1 MKKQRPSLGN
11 KRYLERDSKVKREVA
26 SAFSKKV
33 PSLEASTLRY
43 RYDPPV
49 LSNHS
54 KDIVADFSKPDWG
67 LYMKRSDLAHR
78 YIWENNDKS
87 FPINSNKATPSRLF
101 SKQGSSAQ
109 SSATPALSR
118 PRTTRLFPNGNAASS
133 SVSPRQNGHK
143 NRASFP
149 SGMKNTHISSSD
161 KKNKGKNVFVPK
173 ADKVKSVSS
182 RSNASSS
189 SPSKA
194 SVPSETP
201 NLLDQQVYALS
212 QLVASGDSDS
222 FDGEYLDD
230 CSGKPC
236 YLFDD
241 YLSDEGKSI
250 TFGTFS
256 PVPLLERTYTTVK
269 PDNSSKIVSVYRS
282 VGDSDHLSLAE
293 RRHVCGCSMP
303 IVVRHLDSVDLPT
316 FVFKDKL
323 KNRRAVFYSRDKS
336 SYKYPG
342 GFHKSRGWSPK
353 LDGLLLDMG
362 FLPEEFDHCL
372 CQIYELGGAIPPH
385 ADNEECYGEDVKV
398 LTLNAIG
405 EASFTLGCDKGNLI
419 FNIGQGDYFLMPAGC
434 QTSHKHA
441 VTANTSG
448 RISLTFRN
456 SKNLKVSVASSSEDL
471 KVDSPAEA
479 SSSNTCCTEPLNLPA
494 PKVSST
500 IGRTQLPGKNQANRV
515 FPNSRSPSGITYFRD
530 GRDVCKALNEKATVF
545 VPLREERLANKDYTK
560 RPNISI
566 PVIQFFVED
575 CVYRN
580 TLGTFG
586 KKFFVLDEAFIV
598 CVVDH
603 TLKYTCSI
611 PENVW
616 FCGLRAGEVVFRW
629 MKHADGRMVYL
640 PKGLQFPTL
649 REVVQADPSHRL
661 VGHENVTF
669 MDSFYKGVTLGRR
682 GFCWVNPVLD
692 SGFDVSFLPNASHVP
707 VSFVLKHVK
716 EPRFV
721 KRGKFLHMDPLG
733 KVHEGGK
740 NVPVGAAE
748 VEPSFDLSKVES
760 LGSDHVLNKVLD
772 TIASRPVF
780 KEGSSVMVTLDN
792 ILSNYINNTLKLRQ
806 STHIVLSQYLTDE
819 ERDLLAKFFG
829 GVHMEFKQQWRG
841 SHSFLNSMRAVL
853 NHMIHME
860 YHCFKISS
868 IGGSF
873 GGHLLYGPSD
883 VHICCPLMETRD
895 GQRFWKSFH
904 DSFSAVHHLRKTD
917 VIDAKR
923 FMRSLTNSVC
933 YKGCGECDVPSTVI
947 TLVDVYD
954 ISLQSLVAAMEKK
967 GAVLAKVAFIFCPE
981 LMLMEGS
988 FSYPGAGVTV
998 SRSGDRLT
1006 YMIGDSGETYI
1017 HSLNVLS
1024 SYVRSERVMSKSR
1037 LLYAVELSGCYGPY
1051 ILLTVSVTSD
1061 VMSKPTTARV
1071 FPAWTA
1077 NKSVVRYLKFDGQKH
1092 NIRSIYVD
1100 RDFATRM
1107 LLYMSNVAA
1116 SFEDRTLEYA
1126 ISALRSH
1133 KTTMV
1138 VGSRLIHSK
1147 IDLPN
1152 DSVVEIAAS
1161 FTREAV
1167 KRRHLNRKSLSC
1179 GSFWGLLKNW
1189 ISRPFRYLK
1198 EVVRDF
1204 LGRFGLLQE
1213 WFQIRDL
1220 TSGSI
1225 SYVED
1230 LPDSIYLELQSC
1242 TDDFCR
1248 LNVAAVCE
1256 VMNFSRAALI
1266 EKLEHDIVHA
1276 EVDTQENDTD
1286 VSKSVKHQPKLLGGA
1301 SDHWFNF
1308 LLSKGDPEDLD
1319 RFWMKLW
1326 RFLRKVSRFMTSLVK
1341 SFSWGSCWRAAKNVV
1356 TFCMT
1361 MMSSCLGLLSLK
1373 KKVTKEVKKNKLEV
1387 SFGKLGSLFE
1397 GLANNCVSLRDQVTR
1412 ACDSQPLLKLGKNI
1426 VATSFGKISSKFTSY
1441 FSFVAKAKNDFA
1453 RMAKSYGV
1461 DDFDSWIIRKKSESM
1476 RRYLK
1481 DIFLNVVNTKFA
1493 FVPVTL
1499 LIAVPALNYAWNN
1512 KEVLMNFGSRVHIM
1526 GVQCV
1531 SLAFKAKYLLTGFMM
1546 NQCCDIPLVGLAG
1559 FLRKSPVLEGMVLS
1573 KLAKSAFS
1581 CKLSMSLLLQ
1591 LLAVLPL
1598 SYTYEIFSDLQCDP
1612 PSGGKNV
1619 DLNVNIS
1626 SMDGD
1631 KEYVTMIKRIRD
1643 GLENRVVS
1651 KSDNVDDVG
1660 KESTGQ
1666 KKITPISNADVP
1678 DFIPDVTKPVK
1689 GIVIKAG
1696 EGTSGTKDDTK
1707 DEKSGGEISAS
1718 DNKVP
1723 LDKGKSILIDPRPV
1737 SPEGEKKQ
1745 QEALVKNIAAFVSS
1759 DSTAPHTVV
1768 ETNVPPV
1775 SSVNIEE
1782 IPRENVVQPS
1792 VGRLTTSSV
1801 PKEIGSPDLSPTRPV
1816 HTIDDK
1822 PFTKD
1827 QDDIISSFLN
1837 MDEPIVGASSSVC
1850 EIVSDQSDEEDASS
1864 FSSGEIFY
1872 ADTFTSVPRTTKLY
1886 VTDLLVK
1893 SGLTCM
1899 LASNMLEEIRKSVT
1913 FTRKV
1918 DVPTDKEV
1926 ILEWLAYEA
1935 RDLWGVLDVVRNIE
1949 VGGFVGKGAKCKTFS
1964 LRNLST
1970 NIAVT
1975 CYVSAS
1981 ELDILLEQDDSL
1993 RQRKLIYCFGSGLM
2007 KDNLATLSPADFPC
2021 FDLACDTPCYGY
2033 MKLMAVREHLEEV
2046 LHRRHVD
2053 FPIEYVNAVPGAGK
2067 TYAILKRIENTVR
2080 PLIVL
2085 SSTRANKIEIASKVP
2100 KHLNKIVRVRT
2111 VDSALINFDDSRTFT
2126 KCEMLID
2133 ECYLPHVG
2141 QLQAIFSLY
2150 QPTKVTMYGDR
2161 HQIPFIPRTEGFIC
2175 TKAEHDINKENYT
2188 EILRTYRCP
2197 ADICYWLNHVAKRP
2211 DTVYSGLVTTFN
2223 KTLRSVVRV
2232 ASSVLPVQFFKE
2244 VSAILTFTQA
2254 DKEMAWKMYKGSGI
2268 KRKDTLHISTIHEAQ
2283 GKTFENVVIFRGR
2296 QAEDEVYKSLP
2307 HRLVGLTRHTRSLK
2321 YVVHP
2326 SRTSDALSK
2335 DIDLIISAK
2344 DYVLSSFMI
2353 EQCS

>member
-11 KRYLERDSKVKREVA
+11 RPYLERDSKTKREVA
-26 SAFSKKV
+26 AAFSKKA
-33 PSLEASTLRY
+33 PSLKTSTLRY
-43 RYDPPV
+43 RYDPPI
-49 LSNHS
+49 LSSHS
-54 KDIVADFSKPDWG
+54 KDIVADYSRPDWG
-67 LYMKRSDLAHR
+67 LYCKRSDFAFK
-78 YIWENNDKS
+78 YNWKDDVSS
-87 FPINSNKATPSRLF
+87 FPSSSNKAIPSRLF
-101 SKQGSSAQ
+101 SKSGESSQ
-109 SSATPALSR
+109 
-118 PRTTRLFPNGNAASS
+118 
-133 SVSPRQNGHK
+133 
-143 NRASFP
+143 
-149 SGMKNTHISSSD
+149 
-161 KKNKGKNVFVPK
+161 
-173 ADKVKSVSS
+173 
-182 RSNASSS
+182 SS
-189 SPSKA
+189 SPAVFSRARATRVFHDARTAPSSVAPRQDRSKA
-194 SVPSETP
+194 STFVPSKVKAKAVQQRNMPASKPERATP
-201 NLLDQQVYALS
+201 VPVNDSKSLDRQVFALAS
-212 QLVASGDSDS
+212 HVGSGDSDS
-222 FDGEYLDD
+222 FDGEYFDGHN
-230 CSGKPC
+230 GKPC
-236 YLFDD
+236 YMPDVSV
-241 YLSDEGKSI
+241 SDKGKSI
-250 TFGTFS
+250 VFGTS
-256 PVPLLERTYTTVK
+256 PPVSVTETTCTTAK
-269 PDNSSKIVSVYRS
+269 PHDGSKIISVYRS
-282 VGDSDHLSLAE
+282 HDDSDYLNLAE

-303 IVVRHLDSVDLPT
+303 VVIRHLDNVDLPR

-323 KNRRAVFYSRDKS
+323 KGRRATFFSRDQS
-336 SYKYPG
+336 PYKYPG
-342 GFHKSRGWSPK
+342 GYHKSRGWNSK
-353 LDGLLLDMG
+353 LDSLLLDMG

-372 CQIYELGGAIPPH
+372 CQIYESGGAIPPH
-385 ADNEECYGEDVKV
+385 ADDEECYGEDVKV
-398 LTLNAIG
+398 LTLNAVG
-405 EASFTLGCDKGNLI
+405 EASFTVGCNRGNLI
-419 FNIGQGDYFLMPAGC
+419 FSLEQGDYFLMPAGC
-434 QTSHKHA
+434 QKSHKHA
-441 VTANTSG
+441 VTANTQG

-456 SKNLKVSVASSSEDL
+456 SKNLKSAVKPPSPVQSVKS
-471 KVDSPAEA
+471 DSAALVPSVGSDEI
-479 SSSNTCCTEPLNLPA
+479 ERLPA
-494 PKVSST
+494 PRVSST
-500 IGRTQLPGKNQANRV
+500 LNTSRNSKRHTRRASPI
-515 FPNSRSPSGITYFRD
+515 NSRSPTGITYFRD
-530 GRDVCKALNEKATVF
+530 ARDVNRALNQKATVF

-560 RPNISI
+560 RPDISI

-580 TLGTFG
+580 VLGDFG
-586 KKFFVLDEAFIV
+586 KKFFVLDDAFVV
-598 CVVDH
+598 CVVDN
-603 TLKYTCSI
+603 TLKYTCQI
-611 PENVW
+611 PQNVW

-629 MKHADGRMVYL
+629 MKHVDGRMVYL

-649 REVVQADPSHRL
+649 RDVLQADPAKRL
-661 VGHENVTF
+661 VGHENITF
-669 MDSFYKGVTLGRR
+669 MDPFYRGVTLGRR

-692 SGFDVSFLPNASHVP
+692 SGLDITDLPNASHVP

-721 KRGKFLHMDPLG
+721 RRGKFLHVDPLG
-733 KVHEGGK
+733 QVHNGGR

-748 VEPSFDLSKVES
+748 VEPSYDLSKVES
-760 LGSDHVLNKVLD
+760 LGSDHILNRVLD

-792 ILSNYINNTLKLRQ
+792 ILSNYINDTLKLRQ

-904 DSFSAVHHLRKTD
+904 DSFSAVRNLRKTD

-998 SRSGDRLT
+998 SRSGDQLT
-1006 YMIGDSGETYI
+1006 YMIGESGETYI
-1017 HSLNVLS
+1017 HSLKIIS
-1024 SYVRSERVMSKSR
+1024 SFVRSERVMSQSR

-1077 NKSVVRYLKFDGQKH
+1077 NKSVVRYLKFDGRKH

-1116 SFEDRTLEYA
+1116 SFEDKTLEYA

-1179 GSFWGLLKNW
+1179 GSFWSLFKSW
-1189 ISRPFRYLK
+1189 FSRPFVLLK
-1198 EVVRDF
+1198 KVIRDF
-1204 LGRFGLLQE
+1204 LGRFSLLSE

-1220 TSGSI
+1220 TSGSV

-1248 LNVAAVCE
+1248 LNVSAVCE
-1256 VMNFSRAALI
+1256 VMNYSRAALI

-1276 EVDTQENDTD
+1276 DGEKEVDD
-1286 VSKSVKHQPKLLGGA
+1286 VTKSNTTKHQPKLPGGS

-1308 LLSKGDPEDLD
+1308 LLNKGDPEDLD
-1319 RFWMKLW
+1319 RFWMRLW
-1326 RFLRKVSRFMTSLVK
+1326 RFLRKISRFINNLVK
-1341 SFSWGSCWRAAKNVV
+1341 NFSLGGCWRAAKKIVA
-1356 TFCMT
+1356 FCMT
-1361 MMSSCLGLLSLK
+1361 LMSSCLSLLSLR
-1373 KKVTKEVKKNKLEV
+1373 KKVNKEIQKSKMEI
-1387 SFGKLGSLFE
+1387 SFGRLGILFQSLVD
-1397 GLANNCVSLRDQVTR
+1397 NCNIFKAQASEVF
-1412 ACDSQPLLKLGKNI
+1412 DSQPFLKLGKNI
-1426 VATSFGKISSKFTSY
+1426 LTTSVKRVTSGFSSY
-1441 FSFVAKAKNDFA
+1441 FSFISKMKNDFA

-1461 DDFDSWIIRKKSESM
+1461 DDFDHWIVKTKSESLKGH
-1476 RRYLK
+1476 LK
-1481 DIFLNVVNTKFA
+1481 DLFLKVVTSKFS
-1493 FVPVTL
+1493 FIPVTL
-1499 LIAVPALNYAWNN
+1499 LLAVPALNYAWNN
-1512 KEVLMNFGSRVHIM
+1512 KDVITNFGSRVHVL
-1526 GVQCV
+1526 GVQC
-1531 SLAFKAKYLLTGFMM
+1531 LGTAFKAKYLLTGFMM
-1546 NQCCDIPLVGLAG
+1546 NQCCDIPLIGLAG
-1559 FLRKSPVLEGMVLS
+1559 FLRKNPVLEGMVLN

-1591 LLAVLPL
+1591 LLAVMPL
-1598 SYTYEIFSDLQCDP
+1598 SATYDLFSDFASDP
-1612 PSGGKNV
+1612 PAGGKSV
-1619 DLNVNIS
+1619 DLNVNIA

-1643 GLENRVVS
+1643 GLESKISPVS
-1651 KSDNVDDVG
+1651 DRENVEAEVSTVQNKS
-1660 KESTGQ
+1660 
-1666 KKITPISNADVP
+1666 TPIVNSDVP
-1678 DFIPDVTKPVK
+1678 DLIPDVVKSTKGV
-1689 GIVIKAG
+1689 VIRDG
-1696 EGTSGTKDDTK
+1696 GGPSGTKIDGA
-1707 DEKSGGEISAS
+1707 EKKSESQNITA
-1718 DNKVP
+1718 DNIKIP
-1723 LDKGKSILIDPRPV
+1723 DKGKSVLIDPRPV
-1737 SPEGEKKQ
+1737 DLEGERLSS
-1745 QEALVKNIAAFVSS
+1745 ENLVKNVAAFVSS
-1759 DSTAPHTVV
+1759 
-1768 ETNVPPV
+1768 EIVPTEPLLSGEMPAI
-1775 SSVNIEE
+1775 SSVKIEE
-1782 IPRENVVQPS
+1782 ISERPTSENLRVAEPVIVKEKSNITQDSTPMS
-1792 VGRLTTSSV
+1792 VIR
-1801 PKEIGSPDLSPTRPV
+1801 
-1816 HTIDDK
+1816 TIDDE
-1822 PFTKD
+1822 PFTKE
-1827 QDDIISSFLN
+1827 QDDVIKSFLGL
-1837 MDEPIVGASSSVC
+1837 DEELVGATSSVC
-1850 EIVSDQSDEEDASS
+1850 EIVSEQSDDEDTSS

-1872 ADTFTSVPRTTKLY
+1872 ADTFTPVPRSTK
-1886 VTDLLVK
+1886 VFITDLLTK

-1899 LASNMLEEIRKSVT
+1899 LADNMLEEIRKSVT

-1918 DVPTDKEV
+1918 DVPNDKEV

-1949 VGGFVGKGAKCKTFS
+1949 VGGFVGKGAKCKTFT
-1964 LRNLST
+1964 LKNLST

-2007 KDNLATLSPADFPC
+2007 RDNLATLSPADFPC

-2046 LHRRHVD
+2046 LHRRYVD

-2111 VDSALINFDDSRTFT
+2111 VDSSLINFDDSPTFT

-2150 QPTKVTMYGDR
+2150 MPTKVTMYGDR

-2175 TKAEHDINKENYT
+2175 TKAEHNINEKNYT

-2211 DTVYSGLVTTFN
+2211 DMVYSGLVTTFN

-2232 ASSVLPVQFFKE
+2232 ASAVISVNLLKE
-2244 VSAILTFTQA
+2244 ASAILTFTQA
-2254 DKEMAWKMYKGSGI
+2254 DKEMVWKMSKGSGV
-2268 KRKDTLHISTIHEAQ
+2268 KRKENLHISTIHEAQ
-2283 GKTFENVVIFRGR
+2283 GKTFDNVIIFRGR

-2335 DIDLIISAK
+2335 DIDLIACAK

>member
-1 MKKQRPSLGN
+1 MKKSRPAFGKKTYVEKLSLGKKEIARAASDPSVSLSFSTLGARYSPIPVSTTSKAFYKNSLKSSGSTPDGSSSTIKNDVGQARGTTVSKTISKNSFSTSVVSARPFAQISYSKLLDRSGQRPRLPTPNSGRPPAVSPTAGVIASTTVSHPVTGIPLPKTPCLKENHNKKIFIPRWEVLDLNEAVAKLKLAPSYPFSKSIFKKKWSDLGSAESLGP
-11 KRYLERDSKVKREVA
+11 
-26 SAFSKKV
+26 V
-33 PSLEASTLRY
+33 PHFHPNES
-43 RYDPPV
+43 PV
-49 LSNHS
+49 VSFFIS
-54 KDIVADFSKPDWG
+54 SSSDIVA
-67 LYMKRSDLAHR
+67 
-78 YIWENNDKS
+78 
-87 FPINSNKATPSRLF
+87 TV
-101 SKQGSSAQ
+101 
-109 SSATPALSR
+109 
-118 PRTTRLFPNGNAASS
+118 TTVNP
-133 SVSPRQNGHK
+133 GHK
-143 NRASFP
+143 
-149 SGMKNTHISSSD
+149 SSTVS
-161 KKNKGKNVFVPK
+161 NY
-173 ADKVKSVSS
+173 AEKVKYQGVVLKE
-182 RSNASSS
+182 A
-189 SPSKA
+189 
-194 SVPSETP
+194 
-201 NLLDQQVYALS
+201 
-212 QLVASGDSDS
+212 
-222 FDGEYLDD
+222 
-230 CSGKPC
+230 
-236 YLFDD
+236 
-241 YLSDEGKSI
+241 YLSHSAG
-250 TFGTFS
+250 
-256 PVPLLERTYTTVK
+256 L
-269 PDNSSKIVSVYRS
+269 
-282 VGDSDHLSLAE
+282 
-293 RRHVCGCSMP
+293 P
-303 IVVRHLDSVDLPT
+303 IVVRQLDNISLPRMAFT
-316 FVFKDKL
+316 DRL
-323 KNRRAVFYSRDKS
+323 KNPKATLFSRDYS
-336 SYKYPG
+336 NYKYVG
-342 GFHKSRGWSPK
+342 CNHRSRGWNSI

-362 FLPEEFDHCL
+362 FQPEDFDHSL
-372 CQIYELGGAIPPH
+372 CQNYTDDGGRSPDL
-385 ADNEECYGEDVKV
+385 ADNDTGFDKDVEV
-398 LTLNAIG
+398 LTLKKVYCAKFSLVCKGG
-405 EASFTLGCDKGNLI
+405 EGRFGLGPKE
-419 FNIGQGDYFLMPAGC
+419 YFLMRRGC
-434 QTSHKHA
+434 QCSLKHA
-441 VTANTSG
+441 VQATSPG

-456 SKNLKVSVASSSEDL
+456 SKNLKTTVSPTVPVCSSSS
-471 KVDSPAEA
+471 VISSHSSAPPRVARSP
-479 SSSNTCCTEPLNLPA
+479 S
-494 PKVSST
+494 K
-500 IGRTQLPGKNQANRV
+500 RT
-515 FPNSRSPSGITYFRD
+515 SPSGITYLKD
-530 GRDVCKALNEKATVF
+530 GRDVACSINETALILL
-545 VPLREERLANKDYTK
+545 PLRSQRKMNMDTDS
-560 RPNISI
+560 RPKFSI
-566 PVIQFFVED
+566 TLLLGFVYD
-575 CVYRN
+575 GVRRN
-580 TLGTFG
+580 SIGSFG
-586 KKFFVLDEAFIV
+586 KKFLDFNDSSLI
-598 CVVDH
+598 CVFGKT
-603 TLKYTCSI
+603 TLYMCSI
-611 PENVW
+611 PQGIW
-616 FCGLRAGEVVFRW
+616 SCGLRAGEVVFRW
-629 MKHADGRMVYL
+629 MKHVDGRMVYL

-649 REVVQADPSHRL
+649 REVVQAEPSHRL

-669 MDSFYKGVTLGRR
+669 MDPFYRGVTLGRR

-692 SGFDVSFLPNASHVP
+692 SGLDVSVLPNASHVP
-707 VSFVLKHVK
+707 VSFVLKHVR

-733 KVHEGGK
+733 KAHEGGK

-760 LGSDHVLNKVLD
+760 LGSDHVLNRVLD

-904 DSFSAVHHLRKTD
+904 DSFSAVRHLRKTD

-998 SRSGDRLT
+998 SRSGDQLT

-1017 HSLNVLS
+1017 HSLNVIS
-1024 SYVRSERVMSKSR
+1024 SFVRSERVMSKSR

-1077 NKSVVRYLKFDGQKH
+1077 NKSVVRYLKFDGHKH
-1092 NIRSIYVD
+1092 HVRSIYVD

-1116 SFEDRTLEYA
+1116 SFEDKTLEYA

-1147 IDLPN
+1147 IELPN

-1189 ISRPFRYLK
+1189 ISRPFAFMKRVL
-1198 EVVRDF
+1198 RDF
-1204 LGRFGLLQE
+1204 LSRCGLLSE
-1213 WFQIRDL
+1213 WFQMRDL
-1220 TSGSI
+1220 STGSI
-1225 SYVED
+1225 PYVED

-1248 LNVAAVCE
+1248 LNVAAVCK

-1276 EVDTQENDTD
+1276 DADKQESDGSLSNST
-1286 VSKSVKHQPKLLGGA
+1286 KHQPQLPGGA

-1326 RFLRKVSRFMTSLVK
+1326 RFLRKMSRFVNNLVK
-1341 SFSWGSCWRAAKNVV
+1341 CFSWGGCWSAAKKVV

-1373 KKVTKEVKKNKLEV
+1373 KKVTKEVKKNKLQI
-1387 SFGKLGSLFE
+1387 SFEKLGGLFE
-1397 GLANNCVSLRDQVTR
+1397 GLVKNYTSLKEQAISV
-1412 ACDSQPLLKLGKNI
+1412 CDSQPFLKLGKNI
-1426 VATSFGKISSKFTSY
+1426 VVSSFEKISTNFTSY
-1441 FSFVAKAKNDFA
+1441 FSFVTRAKNDFA

-1461 DDFDSWIIRKKSESM
+1461 DDFDSWIVKTKSESI
-1476 RRYLK
+1476 RGYLK
-1481 DIFLNVVNTKFA
+1481 DLFLNVVTTKLA

-1499 LIAVPALNYAWNN
+1499 LVAIPALNYAWNN
-1512 KEVLMNFGSRVHIM
+1512 KDIVMNFGSRVHIL

-1559 FLRKSPVLEGMVLS
+1559 FLRKSPVLEGMVLN
-1573 KLAKSAFS
+1573 KLAKAAFS

-1598 SYTYEIFSDLQCDP
+1598 SYTCDIFSDLQCDP

-1643 GLENRVVS
+1643 GLENKVLPSSENTGVM
-1651 KSDNVDDVG
+1651 D
-1660 KESTGQ
+1660 KESAGQ
-1666 KKITPISNADVP
+1666 KKITPIANADVP
-1678 DFIPDVTKPVK
+1678 DLIPEAKKPVQ
-1689 GIVIKAG
+1689 GIVIKDG
-1696 EGTSGTKDDTK
+1696 EGTSGVKVDTK
-1707 DEKSGGEISAS
+1707 DKKSENGISTS
-1718 DNKVP
+1718 DNKAVV
-1723 LDKGKSILIDPRPV
+1723 DKGKSILIDPRPV
-1737 SPEGEKKQ
+1737 SPEGERILK
-1745 QEALVKNIAAFVSS
+1745 ESLAKNVAAFVSS
-1759 DSTAPHTVV
+1759 DLSTSDVVV
-1768 ETNVPPV
+1768 EAHVPPV
-1775 SSVNIEE
+1775 SSIKIEE
-1782 IPRENVVQPS
+1782 IPREQVPQVSHSQLPTS
-1792 VGRLTTSSV
+1792 PAVEKVRDSGLTLT
-1801 PKEIGSPDLSPTRPV
+1801 ERV
-1816 HTIDDK
+1816 HTIDDV

-1827 QDDIISSFLN
+1827 QDDVISSFLN

-1872 ADTFTSVPRTTKLY
+1872 ADTFTPVPKTTRLY
-1886 VTDLLVK
+1886 ITDLLVK

-1899 LASNMLEEIRKSVT
+1899 LASNMLEEIRKCVT

-1918 DVPTDKEV
+1918 DVPNDKEV

-1935 RDLWGVLDVVRNIE
+1935 RDLWAVLDVVRNIE
-1949 VGGFVGKGAKCKTFS
+1949 VGGFVGKGARCKTSS
-1964 LRNLST
+1964 LKNLST

-2007 KDNLATLSPADFPC
+2007 RDNLATLSPADFPV

-2067 TYAILKRIENTVR
+2067 TYAILKRIQNTER
-2080 PLIVL
+2080 PLVVL

-2111 VDSALINFDDSRTFT
+2111 VDSALINFDDSLTFT
-2126 KCEMLID
+2126 RCEMLID

-2141 QLQAIFSLY
+2141 QLQAIFALY
-2150 QPTKVTMYGDR
+2150 QPTRVTMYGDR

-2175 TKAEHDINKENYT
+2175 TKAEHDINEKNYT

-2211 DTVYSGLVTTFN
+2211 DMVYSGLVTTFN
-2223 KTLRSVVRV
+2223 KTLRSVLRV
-2232 ASSVLPVQFFKE
+2232 ASSIIPVQFLKE

-2254 DKEMAWKMYKGSGI
+2254 DKEMVWKMYKGSGI
-2268 KRKDTLHISTIHEAQ
+2268 KRKESLHISTIHEAQ

-2326 SRTSDALSK
+2326 SRTADALSK
-2335 DIDLIISAK
+2335 DMDMITSAK

>member
-11 KRYLERDSKVKREVA
+11 KPYLERDSKVKREVA
-26 SAFSKKV
+26 SAFSKKT
-33 PSLEASTLRY
+33 PSLKTSTLRY
-43 RYDPPV
+43 RYDPPI
-49 LSNHS
+49 LSSHS

-67 LYMKRSDLAHR
+67 LYTKRSDFAHK
-78 YIWENNDKS
+78 NNWSTDGSS
-87 FPINSNKATPSRLF
+87 FPSSSNKAIPSRLF
-101 SKQGSSAQ
+101 SKPGKPAQSGSSPVFLGTRETRVFHDVNRPS
-109 SSATPALSR
+109 SSATPGQNRSKNTTFVPPKVRANSFRQTTPAVSR
-118 PRTTRLFPNGNAASS
+118 P
-133 SVSPRQNGHK
+133 
-143 NRASFP
+143 
-149 SGMKNTHISSSD
+149 
-161 KKNKGKNVFVPK
+161 
-173 ADKVKSVSS
+173 KST
-182 RSNASSS
+182 
-189 SPSKA
+189 P
-194 SVPSETP
+194 SVPSSTAKS
-201 NLLDQQVYALS
+201 LDMQVFALS
-212 QLVASGDSDS
+212 SHVGSGDSDS
-222 FDGEYLDD
+222 FDGEYFDD
-230 CSGKPC
+230 FNGKPC
-236 YLFDD
+236 YLPDVSV
-241 YLSDEGKSI
+241 SDKGKSI
-250 TFGTFS
+250 VFGSSS
-256 PVPLLERTYTTVK
+256 PVPLVETTCTTVR
-269 PDNSSKIVSVYRS
+269 PHDGSKMVSVFRAHD
-282 VGDSDHLSLAE
+282 DSDYLTLAE

-303 IVVRHLDSVDLPT
+303 IVIRHLDNIDLPR

-323 KNRRAVFYSRDKS
+323 KGRRATFFSRDNS
-336 SYKYPG
+336 PYKYPG
-342 GFHKSRGWSPK
+342 GYHKSRGWNGK

-372 CQIYELGGAIPPH
+372 CQIYESGGAIPPH
-385 ADNEECYGEDVKV
+385 ADNEECYGDDVKV
-398 LTLNAIG
+398 LTLNAVG
-405 EASFTLGCDKGNLI
+405 EASFTVGCNRGNLI
-419 FNIGQGDYFLMPAGC
+419 FSLEQGDYFLMPTGC
-434 QTSHKHA
+434 QTTHKHA
-441 VTANTSG
+441 VTANTQG

-456 SKNLKVSVASSSEDL
+456 SRNLKSVVSSSAPVREAGHN
-471 KVDSPAEA
+471 VAPSIPAA
-479 SSSNTCCTEPLNLPA
+479 GSNEIRQLSA
-494 PKVSST
+494 PRVSST
-500 IGRTQLPGKNQANRV
+500 LNIST
-515 FPNSRSPSGITYFRD
+515 NSRRRERKSSPINARSPTGITYFRD
-530 GRDVCKALNEKATVF
+530 GRDVNRALNQKATVF
-545 VPLREERLANKDYTK
+545 VPLREERLANKDFTR
-560 RPNISI
+560 RPAVSI

-580 TLGTFG
+580 TLGDFG
-586 KKFFVLDEAFIV
+586 KKFFVLDDAFIM
-598 CVVDH
+598 CVIDN
-603 TLKYTCSI
+603 TIKYTCHV
-611 PENVW
+611 PQNVW

-629 MKHADGRMVYL
+629 MKHVDGRMIYL

-649 REVVQADPSHRL
+649 RELVQADPVKRL

-669 MDSFYKGVTLGRR
+669 MDTFYRGVTLGRR

-692 SGFDVSFLPNASHVP
+692 AGCDVANLPNASHVP
-707 VSFVLKHVK
+707 VSFVLRYVR

-721 KRGKFLHMDPLG
+721 RRGKFLHMDPTGL
-733 KVHEGGK
+733 VHNGGK

-748 VEPSFDLSKVES
+748 VEPTFDLSKVES
-760 LGSDHVLNKVLD
+760 LGLDHVLNRVLEA
-772 TIASRPVF
+772 IASRPVF

-904 DSFSAVHHLRKTD
+904 DSFSAVRNLRKTD

-923 FMRSLTNSVC
+923 FMRTLTNSVC

-954 ISLQSLVAAMEKK
+954 ISLQSLVAAMERK

-998 SRSGDRLT
+998 SRSGDQLT
-1006 YMIGDSGETYI
+1006 YMIGESGETYI
-1017 HSLNVLS
+1017 HSLKTIS
-1024 SYVRSERVMSKSR
+1024 SFVRSERVMSQSR

-1061 VMSKPTTARV
+1061 VMAKPTTARV

-1077 NKSVVRYLKFDGQKH
+1077 NKSVVRYLKFDGRKH

-1116 SFEDRTLEYA
+1116 SFEDKTLEYA

-1179 GSFWGLLKNW
+1179 GSFWSLFKSW
-1189 ISRPFRYLK
+1189 ISRPFAFLK
-1198 EVVRDF
+1198 KVIRDF
-1204 LGRFGLLQE
+1204 LGRFGLLSE

-1220 TSGSI
+1220 TSGSV

-1256 VMNFSRAALI
+1256 VMNYSRAALI

-1276 EVDTQENDTD
+1276 DGEKDVRDEVKEKPQ
-1286 VSKSVKHQPKLLGGA
+1286 KHQPQLPGGS

-1326 RFLRKVSRFMTSLVK
+1326 RFLRKISRFINNLFKDFSFGGCWKTVK
-1341 SFSWGSCWRAAKNVV
+1341 KVF

-1361 MMSSCLGLLSLK
+1361 MVSSCLSLLSLR
-1373 KKVTKEVKKNKLEV
+1373 KKVHKETQKSKMEV
-1387 SFGKLGSLFE
+1387 SLGKLGSLIQS
-1397 GLANNCVSLRDQVTR
+1397 LADNCSVLKTQVSDV
-1412 ACDSQPLLKLGKNI
+1412 CDSQPLLKLGKNI
-1426 VATSFGKISSKFTSY
+1426 LATLLKKVATGFSPY
-1441 FSFVAKAKNDFA
+1441 FSFVSKAKNDFA

-1461 DDFDSWIIRKKSESM
+1461 DDFDSWIVKTRSESLKGH
-1476 RRYLK
+1476 LK
-1481 DIFLNVVNTKFA
+1481 DLFLKVVTSKLSFI
-1493 FVPVTL
+1493 PVTL
-1499 LIAVPALNYAWNN
+1499 LLALPTLNYAWNN
-1512 KEVLMNFGSRVHIM
+1512 KDLLANFGSRVHVL
-1526 GVQCV
+1526 GVQC
-1531 SLAFKAKYLLTGFMM
+1531 LGTAFKAKYLLTGFLM
-1546 NQCCDIPLVGLAG
+1546 NQCCDVPLIGLAG
-1559 FLRKSPVLEGMVLS
+1559 FLRKSPVLEGMVLN

-1581 CKLSMSLLLQ
+1581 CKMSMSLLLQ
-1591 LLAVLPL
+1591 LLAVMPL
-1598 SYTYEIFSDLQCDP
+1598 SGTYDLFSDLASDP
-1612 PSGGKNV
+1612 PAGGKTV
-1619 DLNVNIS
+1619 DLNVNIG

-1643 GLENRVVS
+1643 GLEN
-1651 KSDNVDDVG
+1651 
-1660 KESTGQ
+1660 
-1666 KKITPISNADVP
+1666 KITAAADNAEVGTNTPVKQKQSTPIVNSDVP
-1678 DFIPDVTKPVK
+1678 DLISDIVKPTKGV
-1689 GIVIKAG
+1689 VINDG
-1696 EGTSGTKDDTK
+1696 VGTSGIKVDGT
-1707 DEKSGGEISAS
+1707 E
-1718 DNKVP
+1718 NKQEAAKPVVENKP
-1723 LDKGKSILIDPRPV
+1723 VSDKGKSVLIDPRPV
-1737 SPEGEKKQ
+1737 SPQGERICN
-1745 QEALVKNIAAFVSS
+1745 ENIAKNVAAFVSS
-1759 DSTAPHTVV
+1759 GTALTDPVL
-1768 ETNVPPV
+1768 NVNPPSS
-1775 SSVNIEE
+1775 SSVKIQE
-1782 IPRENVVQPS
+1782 ITEGLASQNVHAQDSAPV
-1792 VGRLTTSSV
+1792 VRSSSDDRKCEQV
-1801 PKEIGSPDLSPTRPV
+1801 RMV
-1816 HTIDDK
+1816 RTIDDE
-1822 PFTKD
+1822 PFTEE
-1827 QDDIISSFLN
+1827 QDSVIKSFLGL
-1837 MDEPIVGASSSVC
+1837 DEEVVGATSSVC
-1850 EIVSDQSDEEDASS
+1850 EIVSQNSDDDDVSS

-1872 ADTFTSVPRTTKLY
+1872 ADTFTPVPRSTKLY
-1886 VTDLLVK
+1886 ITDLLNK

-1899 LASNMLEEIRKSVT
+1899 LADNMLEEIRKSVT

-1964 LRNLST
+1964 LKNLST

-1975 CYVSAS
+1975 CYISAS
-1981 ELDILLEQDDSL
+1981 ELDILLEEDDNL

-2007 KDNLATLSPADFPC
+2007 RDNLATLSPADFPC

-2067 TYAILKRIENTVR
+2067 TYAILKRIENTVK

-2111 VDSALINFDDSRTFT
+2111 VDSALINFDDSPTFT

-2150 QPTKVTMYGDR
+2150 MPTKVTMYGDR

-2175 TKAEHDINKENYT
+2175 TKAEHDINEKNYT

-2211 DTVYSGLVTTFN
+2211 DMVYSGLVTTFN

-2232 ASSVLPVQFFKE
+2232 ASAVIPVQFLKDA
-2244 VSAILTFTQA
+2244 SAILTFTQA
-2254 DKEMAWKMYKGSGI
+2254 DKEMAWKMCKGSGA
-2268 KRKDTLHISTIHEAQ
+2268 KKKENLHISTIHEAQ
-2283 GKTFENVVIFRGR
+2283 GKTFDNVIIFRGR

-2326 SRTSDALSK
+2326 SRTSDSLSK
-2335 DIDLIISAK
+2335 DIDLIVSAK